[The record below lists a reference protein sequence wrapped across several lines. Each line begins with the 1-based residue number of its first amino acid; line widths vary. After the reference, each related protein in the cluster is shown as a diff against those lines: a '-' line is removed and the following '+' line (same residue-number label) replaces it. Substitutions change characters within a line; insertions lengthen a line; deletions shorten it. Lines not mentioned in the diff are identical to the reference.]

1 MPLTIDFTTSFYF
14 HGEGPGVAFGGREQT
29 LDEVAPHIEARLPL
43 LAELPIQASWSG
55 FYEISPD
62 HNAIVGEAPEV
73 SRFLYATGFS
83 GHGFQQAPAVGEHL
97 AELVAGGTTDPRSV
111 AVRARP
117 LRPRGVPA
125 GDVRHLMRLFVVAR
139 HAESTL
145 NVERRV
151 NGDPTRP
158 VGLTDRGRLEAS
170 ELGVQLAGI
179 PIDVCVHTRFPRTRE
194 TAELV
199 LAGREIPF
207 VVEPLLDDIKI
218 GELDGEPLETYRAW
232 KHGHPRSVP
241 FPGGESLDQAALR
254 FADGLEAV
262 VGLDAQVVFVVTHEI
277 PLRYA
282 LNGAGGSDELD
293 GPMHEIANATP
304 YVFDEPRLERAVAR
318 IRELTPAP

>member
-1 MPLTIDFTTSFYF
+1 
-14 HGEGPGVAFGGREQT
+14 
-29 LDEVAPHIEARLPL
+29 
-43 LAELPIQASWSG
+43 
-55 FYEISPD
+55 
-62 HNAIVGEAPEV
+62 
-73 SRFLYATGFS
+73 
-83 GHGFQQAPAVGEHL
+83 
-97 AELVAGGTTDPRSV
+97 
-111 AVRARP
+111 
-117 LRPRGVPA
+117 
-125 GDVRHLMRLFVVAR
+125 MRLFVVAR

-194 TAELV
+194 TAELA

-293 GPMHEIANATP
+293 GPVHEIANATP